1 MTPLVIVFIALLL
14 ISGIGMIV
22 FIMLHSGKGTGVSDA
37 ISSAFYGTQQSI
49 SLVEKNLDKF
59 TIICGVVFFIS
70 LIVLMLIYPQGTI
83 NPRG

>member
-1 MTPLVIVFIALLL
+1 MTPLVIVFIALLV

-70 LIVLMLIYPQGTI
+70 LIALMLIYPQGTI
-83 NPRG
+83 NPR

>member
-1 MTPLVIVFIALLL
+1 MTPLCILFVVLLV
-14 ISGIGMIV
+14 ISGVGMVV

-59 TIICGVVFFIS
+59 TIICGVVFLVS

-83 NPRG
+83 NPTA

>member
-1 MTPLVIVFIALLL
+1 VTPLVIVFIALLL
-14 ISGIGMIV
+14 ISGVGMIV

>member
-1 MTPLVIVFIALLL
+1 MTPLVILFIVLLL
-14 ISGIGMIV
+14 VSGVGMVV

-59 TIICGVVFFIS
+59 TIICGVVFLIS

>member
-1 MTPLVIVFIALLL
+1 MTPLVIVFVILLVL
-14 ISGIGMIV
+14 SGIGMIV

-70 LIVLMLIYPQGTI
+70 LLVLMLIYPQGTI
-83 NPRG
+83 NPTA

>member
-37 ISSAFYGTQQSI
+37 ISSAF

>member
-14 ISGIGMIV
+14 ISGVGMIV

>member
-1 MTPLVIVFIALLL
+1 MTPLVILFIVLLL
-14 ISGIGMIV
+14 VSGVGMVV

>member
-70 LIVLMLIYPQGTI
+70 LLVLMLIYPQGTI
-83 NPRG
+83 NPQG

>member
-1 MTPLVIVFIALLL
+1 MFP
-14 ISGIGMIV
+14 
-22 FIMLHSGKGTGVSDA
+22 A

>member
-1 MTPLVIVFIALLL
+1 MTPLVIFFVILLL
-14 ISGIGMIV
+14 VSGVGMIV

-59 TIICGVVFFIS
+59 TIICGVVFLVS
-70 LIVLMLIYPQGTI
+70 LIVLMLIYPQGSI
-83 NPRG
+83 NPR

>member
-1 MTPLVIVFIALLL
+1 MTPLVILFIILLL
-14 ISGIGMIV
+14 VSGVGMIV

-83 NPRG
+83 NPAA

>member
-1 MTPLVIVFIALLL
+1 VTPLVIIFIVLLL
-14 ISGIGMIV
+14 LSGIGMVV

-37 ISSAFYGTQQSI
+37 ISSAFYGSQQSI

-70 LIVLMLIYPQGTI
+70 VIALMLIYPQGTI
-83 NPRG
+83 NPAA

>member
-1 MTPLVIVFIALLL
+1 VTPLVILFIVLLL
-14 ISGIGMIV
+14 VSGVGMVV

-59 TIICGVVFFIS
+59 TIICGVVFLIS

>member
-1 MTPLVIVFIALLL
+1 MTPLVLVFVVLLVL
-14 ISGIGMIV
+14 SGIGMIV

-70 LIVLMLIYPQGTI
+70 LLARSMKKPSS
-83 NPRG
+83 P

>member
-1 MTPLVIVFIALLL
+1 MTPLVILFVVLLVL
-14 ISGIGMIV
+14 SGIGMIV

-70 LIVLMLIYPQGTI
+70 LLVLMLIYPQGTI
-83 NPRG
+83 NPTA

>member
-1 MTPLVIVFIALLL
+1 VTPLVIIFIVLLL
-14 ISGIGMIV
+14 LSGVGMVV

-37 ISSAFYGTQQSI
+37 ISSAFYGSQQSI

-70 LIVLMLIYPQGTI
+70 VIALMLIYPQGTI
-83 NPRG
+83 NPSA

>member
-1 MTPLVIVFIALLL
+1 VTPLVIVFIALLVL
-14 ISGIGMIV
+14 SGIGMIV

-83 NPRG
+83 NPTA

>member
-1 MTPLVIVFIALLL
+1 MTPLVILFIILLL
-14 ISGIGMIV
+14 VSGVGMIV

>member
-1 MTPLVIVFIALLL
+1 MTPLVILFIILL
-14 ISGIGMIV
+14 IVSGIGMIV

-83 NPRG
+83 NPR

>member
-1 MTPLVIVFIALLL
+1 VTPLVILFIVLLVL
-14 ISGIGMIV
+14 SGVGMIV

-59 TIICGVVFFIS
+59 TIICGIVFLVS
-70 LIVLMLIYPQGTI
+70 LIALMLIYPQGTI
-83 NPRG
+83 NPTA

>member
-1 MTPLVIVFIALLL
+1 MTPLVLVFVVLLVL
-14 ISGIGMIV
+14 SGIGMIV

-70 LIVLMLIYPQGTI
+70 LLALMLIYPQGTF
-83 NPRG
+83 NPTA

>member
-1 MTPLVIVFIALLL
+1 MNPLLVILL
-14 ISGIGMIV
+14 ILLVISGSGLII
-22 FIMLHSGKGTGVSDA
+22 FILLHSGKGTGVSDA

>member
-1 MTPLVIVFIALLL
+1 MTPLVILFIILL
-14 ISGIGMIV
+14 IVSGIGMIV